1 MFLSRLRIKDFALV
15 SRLDVEFPK
24 GIIALTGETGAGK
37 STILGSIQLLLGE
50 RADTSFVR
58 SGAQKA
64 VVEGAFEFEKN
75 DEERLARLKD
85 EGFDL
90 DMSEPLIVRRE
101 IGSNGRAAAF
111 FGDQMVTVKRLAE
124 LMADTVDIHSQHAQ
138 QSLTRKDWQRT
149 SFDHFAGTEDLA
161 LKVASLHHD
170 YAVSRAELEA
180 CLAEEL
186 EARRREDLWRYQI
199 KEVKESNIKPGEEEE
214 LSEMEKNLSH
224 AEEIS
229 NLIAGLEEGLTGEEG
244 SVLQDLRQLN
254 RYLKQLSVLY
264 SPAQVWE
271 SELTEVI
278 ASLDDLSDEL
288 GRARDKVIV
297 DPAELARVQERIA
310 LLEKLK
316 KKYACELPALLKE
329 TAELE
334 KRMEGMGSFEER
346 RAALEKKRDV
356 ALAELKKA
364 AAELTRKRKRA
375 LKTFSEAVEKEIA
388 PLGMGGMRFAV
399 VLTELDE
406 ISSRGAEDL
415 SFAIANAGQ
424 PLMPLNKIA
433 SGGELSRLTLALKCL
448 SLGGNAVQIL
458 FFDEIDAGI
467 SATVAGAIAKR
478 LALLGGDH
486 QVFVITHMPVIAA
499 GGNTHYLVEKRIEN
513 GETFVTIK
521 QLGDEER
528 KTELARMLGG
538 KAEEAM
544 SYAGKLLE
552 SKGILKNQ

>member
-64 VVEGAFEFEKN
+64 VIEGAFEFEKGR
-75 DEERLARLKD
+75 DEERLARLKA
-85 EGFDL
+85 EGFEL
-90 DMSEPLIVRRE
+90 DMTEPLIVRRE
-101 IGSNGRAAAF
+101 IGLNGRAAAF

-161 LKVASLHHD
+161 LQVSSLYRD
-170 YAVSRAELEA
+170 YVSARAELEE
-180 CLAEEL
+180 CLSEEM
-186 EARRREDLWRYQI
+186 EARRREDLWRFQI
-199 KEVKESNIKPGEEEE
+199 KEVREANIKPGEEET
-214 LSEMEKNLSH
+214 LSEMEKSLSH

-229 NLIAGLEEGLTGEEG
+229 NLISSLEEGLTGEEG
-244 SVLQDLRQLN
+244 SVLQNLRQLN
-254 RYLKQLSVLY
+254 RSLKQLSALY
-264 SPAQVWE
+264 GPARAWE
-271 SELTEVI
+271 SEMTDTI
-278 ASLDDLSDEL
+278 ASLDDLADEL
-288 GRARDKVIV
+288 GRARDRAVV

-316 KKYACELPALLKE
+316 KKYACELPDLLEE

-334 KRMEGMGSFEER
+334 KRMEDMGSFEER
-346 RAALEKKRDV
+346 RTALEKKRDET
-356 ALAELKKA
+356 LAELKKA
-364 AAELTRKRKRA
+364 AVELTRGRKRA
-375 LKTFSEAVEKEIA
+375 TKTFSEAVEKEIA

-399 VLTELDE
+399 EMTEQDE
-406 ISSRGAEDL
+406 ISAHGAEDL
-415 SFAIANAGQ
+415 VFMIANAGQ

-478 LALLGGDH
+478 LFLLGGDH

-499 GGNTHYLVEKRIEN
+499 GGNTHYLVEKRVERK
-513 GETFVTIK
+513 ETFVTIK
-521 QLGDEER
+521 QLDNEER
-528 KTELARMLGG
+528 KAELARMLGG
-538 KAEEAM
+538 KAEEAV
-544 SYAGKLLE
+544 SYAGKLLK
-552 SKGILKNQ
+552 SKGFLKN